1 MASLTKIMNFY
12 MQPKISNGGVA
23 SLPAGC
29 TPLCLKSSQLVRTAS
44 ETNRMEPTPGV
55 VSEQQSSL
63 AAKPT
68 VATGDVVGDG
78 HHPLLTDFGLSAL
91 VEPEVNNTNHQ
102 DPNCTT
108 IRETCI
114 QNTRR
119 LS

>member
-1 MASLTKIMNFY
+1 MNSLTKIIMHFY
-12 MQPKISNGGVA
+12 IQPKISNGGVA

-44 ETNRMEPTPGV
+44 ETHRIEPAPRV

-63 AAKPT
+63 VSKPI
-68 VATGDVVGDG
+68 VGDVLEDG
-78 HHPLLTDFGLSAL
+78 HPLLTDFGLSVSL

-102 DPNCTT
+102 DLNCTT
-108 IRETCI
+108 VRDTSI